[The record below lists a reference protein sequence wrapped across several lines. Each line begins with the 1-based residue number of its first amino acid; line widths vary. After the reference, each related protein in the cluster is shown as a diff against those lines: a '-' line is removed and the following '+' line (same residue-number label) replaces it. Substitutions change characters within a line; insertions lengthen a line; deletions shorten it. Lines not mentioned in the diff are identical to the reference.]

1 MPGLMYNSKYDNYDS
16 SKTTTLL
23 NTVNDK
29 IKNEY
34 DINNTNKTKS
44 LNNIHTYKKYKS
56 LNYILFIILSL
67 IISILLLTI
76 LHNNVQ
82 YFDSTS
88 YVITISIII
97 SIGCIYI
104 FQLIMDVLF
113 RNNLN
118 YDEYNFK
125 MSEKPTIM
133 YNKGPNMTYSK
144 NDNKCNKK

>member
-1 MPGLMYNSKYDNYDS
+1 MPGLTYNPAYDNYDS
-16 SKTTTLL
+16 SKTNTLL
-23 NTVNDK
+23 NTVKDE
-29 IKNEY
+29 IKNAY

-67 IISILLLTI
+67 LISVLLLTI
-76 LHNNVQ
+76 LHNNVE
-82 YFDSTS
+82 YFDETS

-125 MSEKPTIM
+125 ISEKPTIR
-133 YNKGPNMTYSK
+133 YKGQNMPYSK